1 VRYSSGEAKDTYGA
15 LFDSLEGLVKGMGL
29 ELIELN
35 ISPHR
40 GSVQVRVT
48 VYKKGNLGVE
58 ECSGAHY
65 ALLPRLELAFSGQDL
80 HVEVSSPGIDRQIKS
95 GAEFVHYTG
104 RGIRCYRTDISDWS
118 AGILEA
124 ADIEGIKLKM
134 KNGTVALKYEIIA
147 KAKLDHT
154 QEV

>member
-1 VRYSSGEAKDTYGA
+1 MRYSGEAKDTYSA
-15 LFDSLEGLVKGMGL
+15 LFNSLEAVVKGMGL

-35 ISPHR
+35 VSPHR

-65 ALLPRLELAFSGQDL
+65 ALFPRLELAFPGQNL
-80 HVEVSSPGIDRQIKS
+80 YLEVSSPGIDRQIKN

-104 RGIRCYRTDISDWS
+104 RGVRCYRTDISDWS
-118 AGILEA
+118 AGILET
-124 ADIEGIKLKM
+124 ADNEGVKLKM
-134 KNGTVALKYEIIA
+134 KNGTIALKYEIIA
-147 KAKLDHT
+147 KAKLDHS